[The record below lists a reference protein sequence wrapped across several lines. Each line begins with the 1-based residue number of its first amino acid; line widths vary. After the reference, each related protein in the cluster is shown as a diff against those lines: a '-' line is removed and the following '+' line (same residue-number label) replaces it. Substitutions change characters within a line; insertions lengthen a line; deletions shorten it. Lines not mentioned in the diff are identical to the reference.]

1 MPRLRR
7 SDWREPGFIRR
18 RHGRGHLVL
27 DAMGK
32 RIVDDEVLQRISEL
46 AIPPAWTDVWICAD
60 EHGHLQAVGIDDAGR
75 RQYLYHERWRKQ
87 RDAEKHRV
95 AQQLGRTL
103 PRLRASC
110 RRELK
115 ASGLSKERVMA
126 TAVRLLDLGLF
137 RIGSERYAEENESF
151 GLATLQRSHVFVTTK
166 GVSFEYPAKSGQTSS
181 FAITEPRVCSA
192 VRDLLKRKDPSPELL
207 GWWDAKLRVWCDL
220 KSSHVNDYLRAT
232 VGEGTSAKDFRTWH
246 GSVLM
251 AMHLSDLARDGTTL
265 TNRRLKDMYKS
276 VAEELGNTATVARN
290 SYVNPRVVDLAN
302 QGLVIKQVRRQAH
315 ELVPISASN
324 ALLDL
329 LEADLT

>member
-18 RHGRGHLVL
+18 RHGRGHTFL
-27 DAMGK
+27 DAAGNRVVDEDALR
-32 RIVDDEVLQRISEL
+32 RINEL
-46 AIPPAWTDVWICAD
+46 AIPPAWKDVWICAD
-60 EHGHLQAVGIDDAGR
+60 VNGHLQAVGIDDAGR

-87 RDAEKHRV
+87 RDAKKHQV

-110 RRELK
+110 RGELK
-115 ASGLSKERVMA
+115 ASGLSKDRVMA

-151 GLATLQRSHVFVTTK
+151 GLATLQRSHVFVAAK

-181 FAITEPRVCSA
+181 FTITEPRVCSA
-192 VRDLLKRKDPSPELL
+192 VRDLLKRKDKSPELL
-207 GWWDAKLRVWCDL
+207 GWWDPELQVWCDL
-220 KSSHVNDYLRAT
+220 KSSHVNDYLRST

-251 AMHLSDLARDGTTL
+251 AMHLSDSARDGSAL
-265 TNRRLKDMYKS
+265 TNRRLTEMYRR

-302 QGLVIKQVRRQAH
+302 QGLVIKQVRKQPH
-315 ELVPISASN
+315 ELVPTSASK

-329 LEADLT
+329 LEADST